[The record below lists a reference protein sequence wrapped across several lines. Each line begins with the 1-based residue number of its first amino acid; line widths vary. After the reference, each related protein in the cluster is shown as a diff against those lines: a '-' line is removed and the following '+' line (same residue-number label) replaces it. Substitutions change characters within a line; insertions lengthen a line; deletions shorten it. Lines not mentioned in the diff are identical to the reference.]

1 MTPISATLA
10 VTVSLGLQD
19 IHMVIV
25 SLKLLGI
32 SNAHG
37 AFLSFA
43 DIRQTPDVEDK
54 LYFLRYLTPWY

>member
-1 MTPISATLA
+1 
-10 VTVSLGLQD
+10 
-19 IHMVIV
+19 MVIV

-37 AFLSFA
+37 VFLSFA